1 MGPEFDGGAQ
11 STGTL
16 NWRKEAAML
25 RARSTT
31 GLFLLLALCAV
42 PVSVGQKKPK
52 ELKPGWN
59 LFSKEQDVQLGQ
71 EASREIEKQVQLL
84 TDPEVNQYV
93 QRIGKLLASQ
103 PQADKYPYT
112 FKVVVDKSINAFA
125 LPGGPTY
132 LHTGLIS
139 AAENEGQ
146 IAGVMAHEI
155 AHVALRHGTNQ
166 VTKANF
172 IQLPALLAGA
182 VVGGRG
188 ITGQLAQL
196 GVGFGAGSLLLKFS
210 RGAESDAD
218 LLGARLMS
226 QSGYNPIEMAR
237 FFEKLEAETGKG
249 SALTQFLS
257 DHPNPGNRVKAVE
270 AEIRLMPRRD
280 YNADSGQLPRV
291 KEIVKNVKVEPK
303 KQPAALNP
311 SDISS
316 SRPSPNLRAFRGHGF
331 EIAYPDNWQTFGA
344 SNAPSVTIAPRG
356 GIGQDAQGGVQVGYG
371 VMIAYF
377 APEGQRRGDL
387 RRDTSNLIREMQR
400 ANTSMRAGR
409 EAQRGV
415 TIDGQQGL
423 LTTLYSQSPF
433 PGETEVDVLLT
444 VQRPEGLFYMVFI
457 APEREFQHIQQTFQQ
472 ILRSLRFTG

>member
-1 MGPEFDGGAQ
+1 
-11 STGTL
+11 
-16 NWRKEAAML
+16 ML
-25 RARSTT
+25 RRRNTTAR
-31 GLFLLLALCAV
+31 FLCAALCAI
-42 PVSVGQKKPK
+42 SVAAAQKKPK

-59 LFSKEQDVQLGQ
+59 LFSKDQDVQLGQ
-71 EASREIEKQVQLL
+71 EASREIEKQAQLL
-84 TDPEVNQYV
+84 DDARVNQFV
-93 QRIGKLLASQ
+93 QRIGKNLAAQ

-139 AAENEGQ
+139 AAETEGQ

-196 GVGFGAGSLLLKFS
+196 GVSLGAGSLLMKFS
-210 RGAESDAD
+210 RGAETDAD
-218 LLGARLMS
+218 LLGARMMS
-226 QSGYNPIEMAR
+226 QAGYNPIEMAR

-249 SALTQFLS
+249 SALSQFLS

-270 AEIRLMPRRD
+270 QEIRMMPRRD
-280 YNADSGQLPRV
+280 YTADSGELPRI
-291 KEIVKNVKVEPK
+291 KEIVKNVKELPK
-303 KQPAALNP
+303 KQPTALNP
-311 SDISS
+311 GDISA
-316 SRPSPNLRAFRGHGF
+316 SRPSSNLRNFRGQGF
-331 EIAYPDNWQTFGA
+331 EVAYPDNWQTFGE
-344 SNAPSVTIAPRG
+344 SNSPAVTIAPRG
-356 GIGQDAQGGVQVGYG
+356 GIGQDARGGVQVGYG
-371 VMIAYF
+371 VMIAYY
-377 APEGQRRGDL
+377 APEGQRSDL
-387 RRDTSNLIREMQR
+387 RRETATLIREMQK

-415 TIDGQQGL
+415 TVDNQQGL
-423 LTTLYSQSPF
+423 LTTLYSPSPF
-433 PGETEVDVLLT
+433 QGETEIDVLLT
-444 VQRPEGLFYMVFI
+444 VQRPEGLFYMIFI
-457 APEREFQHIQQTFQQ
+457 APEKEFRQIEGTFQQ